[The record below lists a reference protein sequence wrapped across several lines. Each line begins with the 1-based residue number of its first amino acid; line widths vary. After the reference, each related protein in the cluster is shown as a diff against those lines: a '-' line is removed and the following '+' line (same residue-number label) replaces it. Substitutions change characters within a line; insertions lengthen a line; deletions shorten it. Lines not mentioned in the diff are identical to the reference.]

1 MPSNVYI
8 LGGDDGILYL
18 TGAGPTWNGGAG
30 DVWQS
35 QAASPFRLSMNETT
49 GGIWTPTAPPRV
61 EVYDGGP
68 PFRIGAARRARG
80 YGNVT
85 EQVGVHIKATTH
97 DRATRLLQELRWK
110 LAGGLTCREPI
121 LVIQPDGATHPTYH
135 TILSATVQ
143 ELPSF
148 INQEARGDLLRAI
161 ITWTL
166 APFGGFTTPD
176 PVVSAASVGNVGTGS
191 PSNVLAFSSFIAGD
205 LIYDGEPLN
214 ITVDGTGTG
223 WSAPASRLMIAV
235 VPQTNGRVYTANTSS
250 LVTSSTVGALL
261 ATISSIPATQL
272 YTNPGLRGRVL
283 CRITSAGSN
292 LEVQARVAIAGGDA
306 FHQTPWVRANPGT
319 STAVMVDLGPIPH
332 PLYNLPY
339 TGSPTLTIYIHARS
353 TNGSA
358 TAGSLAYVEWLSAYS
373 VGETP
378 SFIMA
383 PVTIETFVA
392 QTGRPCLPIPA
403 RVRTDR
409 QFLPWRGRP
418 PMLIANSY
426 LYFMWRGSTGGGN
439 GHITSEQALVT
450 VTHAPLYETLRGAG

>member
-1 MPSNVYI
+1 MPSNIYI
-8 LGGDDGILYL
+8 IGISGNEFHLS
-18 TGAGPTWNGGAG
+18 GAG
-30 DVWQS
+30 DAWDGS
-35 QAASPFRLSMNETT
+35 GTDWDAQATSPVRLSMNEAT

-68 PFRIGAARRARG
+68 PFRVGAVRRARG
-80 YGNVT
+80 YDNIT
-85 EQVGVHIKATTH
+85 EQVGIQIKATTH
-97 DRATRLLQELRWK
+97 DRAVEVLRQ
-110 LAGGLTCREPI
+110 LRFILSGGLTRQEPM
-121 LVIQPDGATHPTYH
+121 LVTQPDGATSPTYRI
-135 TILSATVQ
+135 ILSATVQ

-148 INQEARGDLLRAI
+148 INQERRAGLLRAV
-161 ITWTL
+161 ITWTVS
-166 APFGGFTTPD
+166 PFGGRT
-176 PVVSAASVGNVGTGS
+176 SAQSLLSAYSVTNIGTG
-191 PSNVLAFSSFIAGD
+191 NLAVLSAGGSGD
-205 LIYDGEPLN
+205 LVYEGGPVN
-214 ITVDGTGTG
+214 ITVDGSGTG
-223 WSAPASRLMIAV
+223 WAAPASRVMIAT
-235 VPQTNGRVYTANTSS
+235 VPAVDGRVYTVNTSS

-272 YTNPGLRGRVL
+272 YTMPGLRGRVL

-292 LEVQARVAIAGGDA
+292 LEVQAQVAIAGGDP
-306 FHQTPWVRANPGT
+306 FHQTPWVRANSST

-339 TGSPTLTIYIHARS
+339 TGSPTLTIYIYARS
-353 TNGSA
+353 ANGSA

-378 SFIMA
+378 SFIMG

-418 PMLIANSY
+418 PVYIIGCSY
-426 LYFMWRGSTGGGN
+426 YIMWRGSTGGGN
-439 GHITSEQALVT
+439 GHITSEQALVS